1 MTQNI
6 RQRKTLASAVQEQHP
21 RLRKSILDSG
31 FHYRPSHATDI
42 RDTFHRLA
50 KAAVVLIKRDR
61 S

>member
-21 RLRKSILDSG
+21 RLKQSIFDPN
-31 FHYRPSHATDI
+31 FRYRPSHATDI
-42 RDTFHRLA
+42 RDTFHRLT